1 MDKIDIKDI
10 QGNLRFSTIINK
22 EGKRRFYLMKED
34 YITLKFSVDDPV
46 YFQLGDYAEYDNEL
60 FEIVDLVYPSLN
72 KSTGGYDYELRLD
85 APYWKWKHKI
95 IFYDRQGNKEA
106 AWNLTRN
113 PDAHMSVVKSNLASL
128 GYTYKG
134 DTYDFSIDYN
144 VVEDKPIFLQYSNT
158 NIIDAITMIAEACE
172 CEWWVKGNTIYL
184 GKCEL
189 SDEPVIFE
197 LGSNVNEMSRDKSDS
212 TYATRIYAFGSTRN
226 ITPYYRKNLIFKA
239 TSVLDYNDGEGIIL
253 IDSSR
258 ILKTEHFLAS
268 TKELVFENKGF
279 QTMYRNGFI
288 SYEGRTLGFKD
299 FPSFKTSQR
308 YSTILCDDLNVYLS
322 VKRVEESDGAFPIT
336 YVIGRVEL
344 ENVTHEKSHIIHSFE
359 TSYDKDGVYKIA
371 IPNHSIGDIPENEE
385 IKLKIFLWV
394 SKESSDVES
403 IFQVTVGGSIGMKGK
418 DNKRTQ
424 VKFLGGKFE
433 GQSFDALFLGYN
445 QELFVP
451 GLKVNDVITGTQ
463 YKPDKLKYGKIP
475 SGWFTSDHADDDLV
489 VEGIVEKRLM
499 LPSGIT
505 FIGDKDLPMEKVVEQ
520 VVVFEDV
527 YPKREGIVAT
537 VTTHEYTETTEDE
550 NGNVISEEKWNAYRI
565 TDTDENFYFS
575 KDYVI
580 TGRDLKITFQTG
592 DLAGMKFNVWFNPYD
607 NKSPDKKQEEKNPD
621 GSWNLDAQV
630 FEIVRNEDY
639 GRKLPAEDMNPKPG
653 DKYILEGYDPQF
665 ISDAIIPLAEIELQ
679 EKAQKYADKLKIDP
693 SVYNCNM
700 FSYKDDRYSYLQ
712 IGRKINLLNPTY
724 FEDGRVSRIIGF
736 EKKLDIPYDSPVYMV
751 GESQTYS
758 RIGALEDKVDSLTF
772 KGLSYTNS
780 VSGGSNVY
788 VISRYSNV
796 SPSDANVFS
805 ASRALLE
812 HLSKKNDDEASGLIT
827 FLGGLLSDS
836 ILSRKFTSGI
846 LGSGLGLFIDKNG
859 KSILEV
865 DNLLVR
871 MKAIFHELIIEKLSH
886 VGGEIVLSPASMR
899 CIKVE
904 ELEDA
909 YRCYFKGMD
918 DDKVIYNEFAL
929 NDQARCQTFNVRAG
943 ILQNISNQY
952 YWRLVVGVGDDY
964 IDLSKTDCDTGS
976 DIPQAGDDIVQ
987 LGNRDPEQE
996 ERQNAIILSSYG
1008 PDAPSIKQYMYIDHY
1023 TLEGKECTVVSPHG
1037 NVFTGDFYLKNG
1049 DLLMTVVEN
1058 MFKTELNKLEFFFTQ
1073 SNNFLANAL
1082 FVENLDGWEVLNSDI
1097 YKDTDSILLIN
1108 GELFAANNSIAN
1120 IEPYKGENALH
1131 LKNNGIKQQNGN
1143 IKDWI
1148 PDTYYITIRYAC
1160 VESGTLEYG
1169 FTNGNLLNTVQLSP
1183 TNEYKTITS
1192 TGQWDG
1198 YSNFILNFSGNAY
1211 ILYVILTNK
1220 DSAVINLASSIEQL
1234 INRITLSVS
1243 KNNVVSSINLTPET
1257 IKIEGKNIELKGA
1270 TSFNGN
1276 VQITTDGNIHA
1287 KNAYIEGEIHAT
1299 SGTFD
1304 GDVMTS
1310 GVYANKITYINN
1322 DNIDEFTEKIT
1333 NPDGTVLNCF
1343 IISKTGLR
1351 IVVEKDFDKYDK
1363 IWFYDLPYYRKEY
1376 DGTFLTVG
1384 DPYKYIGS
1392 TMYIQNLSNSYISI
1406 SSNVFNTED
1415 SEPISFILGSNWEVY
1430 LECIIRRYDDNKNI
1444 GWVKRYYYPINN

>member
-418 DNKRTQ
+418 DNNRTQ

-475 SGWFTSDHADDDLV
+475 SGWFPSDHADDDLV

>member
-418 DNKRTQ
+418 DNNRTQ

>member
-1 MDKIDIKDI
+1 
-10 QGNLRFSTIINK
+10 
-22 EGKRRFYLMKED
+22 
-34 YITLKFSVDDPV
+34 
-46 YFQLGDYAEYDNEL
+46 
-60 FEIVDLVYPSLN
+60 
-72 KSTGGYDYELRLD
+72 
-85 APYWKWKHKI
+85 
-95 IFYDRQGNKEA
+95 
-106 AWNLTRN
+106 
-113 PDAHMSVVKSNLASL
+113 MSVVKSNLASL

-418 DNKRTQ
+418 DNNRTQ

>member
-1 MDKIDIKDI
+1 
-10 QGNLRFSTIINK
+10 
-22 EGKRRFYLMKED
+22 
-34 YITLKFSVDDPV
+34 
-46 YFQLGDYAEYDNEL
+46 
-60 FEIVDLVYPSLN
+60 
-72 KSTGGYDYELRLD
+72 
-85 APYWKWKHKI
+85 
-95 IFYDRQGNKEA
+95 
-106 AWNLTRN
+106 
-113 PDAHMSVVKSNLASL
+113 
-128 GYTYKG
+128 
-134 DTYDFSIDYN
+134 
-144 VVEDKPIFLQYSNT
+144 
-158 NIIDAITMIAEACE
+158 MIAEACE

-418 DNKRTQ
+418 DNNRTQ

>member
-418 DNKRTQ
+418 DNNRTQ

-1257 IKIEGKNIELKGA
+1257 IKIEGKKIELKGA

>member
-1 MDKIDIKDI
+1 MVENDNDLLD
-10 QGNLRFSTIINK
+10 LINQRLSK
-22 EGKRRFYLMKED
+22 
-34 YITLKFSVDDPV
+34 VDD
-46 YFQLGDYAEYDNEL
+46 D
-60 FEIVDLVYPSLN
+60 
-72 KSTGGYDYELRLD
+72 T
-85 APYWKWKHKI
+85 
-95 IFYDRQGNKEA
+95 A
-106 AWNLTRN
+106 A
-113 PDAHMSVVKSNLASL
+113 
-128 GYTYKG
+128 
-134 DTYDFSIDYN
+134 
-144 VVEDKPIFLQYSNT
+144 
-158 NIIDAITMIAEACE
+158 
-172 CEWWVKGNTIYL
+172 
-184 GKCEL
+184 
-189 SDEPVIFE
+189 
-197 LGSNVNEMSRDKSDS
+197 
-212 TYATRIYAFGSTRN
+212 
-226 ITPYYRKNLIFKA
+226 
-239 TSVLDYNDGEGIIL
+239 
-253 IDSSR
+253 
-258 ILKTEHFLAS
+258 
-268 TKELVFENKGF
+268 
-279 QTMYRNGFI
+279 
-288 SYEGRTLGFKD
+288 
-299 FPSFKTSQR
+299 
-308 YSTILCDDLNVYLS
+308 
-322 VKRVEESDGAFPIT
+322 
-336 YVIGRVEL
+336 
-344 ENVTHEKSHIIHSFE
+344 
-359 TSYDKDGVYKIA
+359 
-371 IPNHSIGDIPENEE
+371 
-385 IKLKIFLWV
+385 
-394 SKESSDVES
+394 
-403 IFQVTVGGSIGMKGK
+403 
-418 DNKRTQ
+418 
-424 VKFLGGKFE
+424 
-433 GQSFDALFLGYN
+433 
-445 QELFVP
+445 
-451 GLKVNDVITGTQ
+451 
-463 YKPDKLKYGKIP
+463 
-475 SGWFTSDHADDDLV
+475 
-489 VEGIVEKRLM
+489 
-499 LPSGIT
+499 
-505 FIGDKDLPMEKVVEQ
+505 
-520 VVVFEDV
+520 
-527 YPKREGIVAT
+527 
-537 VTTHEYTETTEDE
+537 
-550 NGNVISEEKWNAYRI
+550 
-565 TDTDENFYFS
+565 
-575 KDYVI
+575 
-580 TGRDLKITFQTG
+580 
-592 DLAGMKFNVWFNPYD
+592 
-607 NKSPDKKQEEKNPD
+607 
-621 GSWNLDAQV
+621 
-630 FEIVRNEDY
+630 
-639 GRKLPAEDMNPKPG
+639 
-653 DKYILEGYDPQF
+653 
-665 ISDAIIPLAEIELQ
+665 
-679 EKAQKYADKLKIDP
+679 
-693 SVYNCNM
+693 
-700 FSYKDDRYSYLQ
+700 
-712 IGRKINLLNPTY
+712 
-724 FEDGRVSRIIGF
+724 
-736 EKKLDIPYDSPVYMV
+736 
-751 GESQTYS
+751 
-758 RIGALEDKVDSLTF
+758 
-772 KGLSYTNS
+772 
-780 VSGGSNVY
+780 
-788 VISRYSNV
+788 
-796 SPSDANVFS
+796 
-805 ASRALLE
+805 
-812 HLSKKNDDEASGLIT
+812 GLIT
-827 FLGGLLSDS
+827 FLKGIITDS
-836 ILSRKFTSGI
+836 IRSRQYTSGA
-846 LGSGLGLFIDKNG
+846 LGAGFAAYINNSGR
-859 KSILEV
+859 SVAEV
-865 DNLLVR
+865 DELIVR
-871 MKAIFHELIIEKLSH
+871 VKAIFHELVIEILSH
-886 VGGEIVLSPASMR
+886 VGGEVILSPASMK
-899 CIKVE
+899 CIRVE
-904 ELEDA
+904 EQEDT
-909 YRCYFKGMD
+909 YRCYFKSTDGD
-918 DDKVIYNEFAL
+918 TTINNEFVL
-929 NDQARCQTFNVRAG
+929 HDQARCQTFNIKPGVHE
-943 ILQNISNQY
+943 NVSNRF
-952 YWRLVVGVGDDY
+952 YWRLVTGIGDDY
-964 IDLSKTDCDTGS
+964 IDLSKTDCYDNS
-976 DIPQAGDDIVQ
+976 DIPKAGDDIVQ

>member
-418 DNKRTQ
+418 DNNRTQ

-665 ISDAIIPLAEIELQ
+665 ISDAIITLAEIELQ

>member
-1 MDKIDIKDI
+1 M
-10 QGNLRFSTIINK
+10 
-22 EGKRRFYLMKED
+22 
-34 YITLKFSVDDPV
+34 
-46 YFQLGDYAEYDNEL
+46 
-60 FEIVDLVYPSLN
+60 
-72 KSTGGYDYELRLD
+72 
-85 APYWKWKHKI
+85 
-95 IFYDRQGNKEA
+95 
-106 AWNLTRN
+106 
-113 PDAHMSVVKSNLASL
+113 
-128 GYTYKG
+128 
-134 DTYDFSIDYN
+134 
-144 VVEDKPIFLQYSNT
+144 
-158 NIIDAITMIAEACE
+158 
-172 CEWWVKGNTIYL
+172 
-184 GKCEL
+184 
-189 SDEPVIFE
+189 
-197 LGSNVNEMSRDKSDS
+197 
-212 TYATRIYAFGSTRN
+212 
-226 ITPYYRKNLIFKA
+226 
-239 TSVLDYNDGEGIIL
+239 LDYNDGEGIIL

-418 DNKRTQ
+418 DNNRTQ